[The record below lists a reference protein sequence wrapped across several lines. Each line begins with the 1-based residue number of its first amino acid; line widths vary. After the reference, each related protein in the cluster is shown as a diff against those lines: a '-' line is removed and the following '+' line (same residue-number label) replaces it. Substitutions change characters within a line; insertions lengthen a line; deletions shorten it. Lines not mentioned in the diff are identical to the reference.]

1 MEITNKQN
9 NSNIM
14 GTGSVKKTLFALGI
28 PSMVAMI
35 ISVIYN
41 FVDTMFIGQLNS
53 SAAMGA
59 VTISYP
65 IFMTI
70 SALGTFVGVGS
81 SSYISRLLGSKHVDR
96 ANQTASFSI
105 VLVAGISI
113 VTTTLGLIILP
124 NILTLIGA
132 SETVLPV
139 AIQYTKWLFIGS
151 IFTILNMT
159 LSALVRAEGN
169 SKGSMVSLII
179 GAVVNIIL
187 DPLFMFTL
195 KGGVAGAAIAT
206 VVGQICSSLYLLYYY
221 KAGKSSLTLS
231 VKNAFSR
238 KEELG
243 HITIEI
249 CKIGIPVFLMQFLL
263 SIASSILNKAA
274 MPYGDDVV
282 AAMGIANRIY
292 TLPVYLIAGFIQGF
306 QPFAAYNYGA
316 RFYHRLNH
324 AIRFTSTLLVSC
336 GIVFTILFCS
346 FPSFFVRMFT
356 SDANVTSLA
365 CNALTTMSFLF
376 PFVAVILV
384 STSVFQGMGKAKEAA
399 IISISRQ
406 GFFFIPLALIL
417 PSIFHAYG
425 ANLGVIT
432 RLFPTEM
439 PYGLYGV
446 MLTQPVSDFLAT
458 ILAVIVSIKPLK
470 ELKRLEKEQSKDC
483 DEMDN
488 ATVCAE

>member
-1 MEITNKQN
+1 METANKQTN
-9 NSNIM
+9 YNIM

-35 ISVIYN
+35 ISVVYN

-53 SAAMGA
+53 SASMGA

-81 SSYISRLLGSKHVDR
+81 SSYISRLLGSKNIKR

-105 VLVAGISI
+105 VLGVGISLI
-113 VTTTLGLIILP
+113 TTVFGLIFLP

-132 SETVLPV
+132 SDTVLPDG
-139 AIQYTKWLFIGS
+139 IRYTRWLFIGS

-169 SKGSMVSLII
+169 SKGSMISLII

-187 DPLFMFTL
+187 DPIFMFTL
-195 KGGVAGAAIAT
+195 NGGIAGAAIAT
-206 VVGQICSSLYLLYYY
+206 VVGQICSTIYLFYYY

-231 VKNAFSR
+231 VKNAFSN

-243 HITIEI
+243 HITAEI
-249 CKIGIPVFLMQFLL
+249 FKIGVPVFLMQFLL
-263 SIASSILNKAA
+263 SIATSILNSAA

-316 RFYHRLNH
+316 GLYRRLNY

-336 GIVFTILFCS
+336 GIFFTILICS
-346 FPSFFVRMFT
+346 FPAFFVRMFT
-356 SDANVTSLA
+356 SDANVISLS
-365 CNALTTMSFLF
+365 CNALTSMSFLF
-376 PFVAVILV
+376 PFIAVILI
-384 STSVFQGMGKAKEAA
+384 STNVFQGMGKAKEAA

-417 PSIFHAYG
+417 PSIFKAYG
-425 ANLGVIT
+425 ANLGFIT
-432 RLFPTEM
+432 GIFPTEM

-470 ELKRLEKEQSKDC
+470 ELKKLEREQSIEPADTI
-483 DEMDN
+483 EQYS
-488 ATVCAE
+488 